1 MTKSFNNVNKK
12 MKNTTILILAIEQR
26 MSLTRL
32 AVAMGISFQTVSR
45 WRKDFARG
53 ANQGGRRGP
62 GFCACP
68 QTGPIHLTS
77 PPARTRGF
85 STIVQPLFDRLK
97 RDPHGHP
104 NRIHVL

>member
-1 MTKSFNNVNKK
+1 
-12 MKNTTILILAIEQR
+12 

-32 AVAMGISFQTVSR
+32 AVAMGLSFQTVSR

-62 GFCACP
+62 ELCACP
-68 QTGPIHLTS
+68 QTDPIHLTS

-97 RDPHGHP
+97 REPHGHP
-104 NRIHVL
+104 NRIHVLQKYPKAKIRIASDVHKYLTL

>member
-1 MTKSFNNVNKK
+1 VPA
-12 MKNTTILILAIEQR
+12 ILILAIEQR
-26 MSLTRL
+26 MNLTRL

-45 WRKDFARG
+45 WPKDFARG
-53 ANQGGRRGP
+53 ANKGGRRGP
-62 GFCACP
+62 ELCPCP
-68 QTGPIHLTS
+68 QTDAIHLTS
-77 PPARTRGF
+77 PPARTQGL

>member
-1 MTKSFNNVNKK
+1 MGTLTIAKRNKQI
-12 MKNTTILILAIEQR
+12 NLSAVLSAILILAIEQR

-32 AVAMGISFQTVSR
+32 AVAMGLSFQTVSR

-53 ANQGGRRGP
+53 ANQ
-62 GFCACP
+62 
-68 QTGPIHLTS
+68 IHLTS

-97 RDPHGHP
+97 REPHGHP
-104 NRIHVL
+104 NKIHVL

>member
-1 MTKSFNNVNKK
+1 
-12 MKNTTILILAIEQR
+12 

-32 AVAMGISFQTVSR
+32 AVAMGLSFQAVSR
-45 WRKDFARG
+45 RRKDFARG

-62 GFCACP
+62 ELCACP

-97 RDPHGHP
+97 REPMATQTEFMFYKSILKPKLELRVDTM
-104 NRIHVL
+104 